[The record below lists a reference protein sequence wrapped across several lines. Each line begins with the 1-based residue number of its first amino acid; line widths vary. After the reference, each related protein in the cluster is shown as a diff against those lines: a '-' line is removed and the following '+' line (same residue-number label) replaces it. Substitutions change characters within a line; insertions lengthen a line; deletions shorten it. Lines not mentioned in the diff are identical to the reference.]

1 MLLAIFLGEETGK
14 IKPRFLLLIGFLKLF
29 IFKVKFSFKNT

>member
-14 IKPRFLLLIGFLKLF
+14 IKPDFLLQFDFLILL
-29 IFKVKFSFKNT
+29 IFKV